1 MILHIKRCE
10 NKKLSTIKAITMSL
24 VRALLHLSAL
34 LNEKCKLNNVGFFNE
49 RPKFAT
55 AYEIM

>member
-10 NKKLSTIKAITMSL
+10 NMKLSTIKAITMSL
-24 VRALLHLSAL
+24 VS
-34 LNEKCKLNNVGFFNE
+34 FFYE
-49 RPKFAT
+49 QPKFAT